1 MLFRSYSSVKVVC
14 MSCNSNLKV
23 FDIHKVYIRIVKMI
37 IPRIGSV
44 KNEDILM
51 VIIPKTLML
60 TIITGSFRRF
70 STCVWQILVG
80 MRWCAMCIF
89 HVLTCD
95 NFTKGIMRIYIVFF
109 KRPKMKVFI
118 LHLLTCSN
126 IYNL

>member
-70 STCVWQILVG
+70 SICVWQILLGV
-80 MRWCAMCIF
+80 RWCAMCIF
-89 HVLTCD
+89 HVLTFD
-95 NFTKGIMRIYIVFF
+95 YFIKGIIRIYVVFF
-109 KRPKMKVFI
+109 EKPKMNVFI